1 MAPNRP
7 PQYLIWKLK
16 LVTCLEATDAS
27 RTSRAEPTRL
37 GLRAPAVR
45 LTSLTFEIRTLH
57 ASYAAP
63 SGPHPTYGP
72 TRLTPEPAGA
82 RNGRWWPSL
91 RLTAAEERQTGPE
104 HHRALHERDVHGANS
119 DTPRLRL
126 PLPIVQRGHAGC
138 PAAPHVAISLKVVDL
153 ASRARCT
160 HATRTRLTVSMCY
173 KAQRALG

>member
-1 MAPNRP
+1 M
-7 PQYLIWKLK
+7 
-16 LVTCLEATDAS
+16 VTCS
-27 RTSRAEPTRL
+27 W
-37 GLRAPAVR
+37 LRAPAVR

-104 HHRALHERDVHGANS
+104 HHRALHERDVDGANS
-119 DTPRLRL
+119 DPPRLRP
-126 PLPIVQRGHAGC
+126 PLPVVQPGHAGC

-160 HATRTRLTVSMCY
+160 HATRTRLTVSMWY
-173 KAQRALG
+173 KAQRALGWVASSGQAVAHVCASRDALVACESKST